1 MKIPKAEEVEK
12 NKKLKT
18 IFNFSTNSID
28 MIEAQ
33 LLNTNEMMIKY
44 KNLSY
49 LNFRDCIFVFD
60 NKFKIIGNKKIL

>member
-49 LNFRDCIFVFD
+49 LNFRDFKFVFD
-60 NKFKIIGNKKIL
+60 NKFKMIGNKKTL

>member
-12 NKKLKT
+12 NIKLKI
-18 IFNFSTNSID
+18 IFNFSTNSVD

-33 LLNTNEMMIKY
+33 LLNNNEIMIKY

-49 LNFRDCIFVFD
+49 LNFRDLIFVFD
-60 NKFKIIGNKKIL
+60 NKFKIIGNKKTL